1 MIPKVIG
8 RGKGKKNLKSYNVGS
23 GGTNFGRNNEECED
37 GDIGRLLVVSDSNGN
52 NLS

>member
-1 MIPKVIG
+1 MIPKGIG
-8 RGKGKKNLKSYNVGS
+8 RGKGKKNLKSYNVGC